1 MRYRVHAGDTIIVK
15 GPATVVPLNGCV
27 SVLGASLNSKLIVSA
42 EKQIPIEARSE
53 SEVGIILWK
62 SGRVVKIDYT
72 SLPKSWIAA
81 VDALTLLD
89 EGTALIVGPTDV
101 GKSTLCTYL
110 MNELLNR
117 TIRPV
122 VIDADIGQTD
132 VGPPTTIASTL
143 PTAPIPILAELEPD
157 RMVFIGHT
165 NPSVVESRVIGGIKR
180 IMDCYDRRLTII
192 NTDGWT
198 LDSDAVRYK
207 CRMISMI
214 KPEIVIGIGS
224 KTDLQPIMN
233 GTQADW
239 ISIEP
244 SLAILQRSRNAR
256 RELRNCGYRK
266 FLEGSIVHT
275 IPLNRLNRR
284 PSIPRFR
291 SSDLDNLIIGLLNER
306 GFMMHIGVLIKLDAG
321 YLRVFARSVQGVKS
335 VELGYVKISTNG
347 SELDYFE

>member
-1 MRYRVHAGDTIIVK
+1 MRHRVYASDTIIVK
-15 GPATVVPLNGCV
+15 GPATVVPLSGCV

-42 EKQIPIEARSE
+42 DKQIPIEAISE
-53 SEVGIILWK
+53 SELGISLRK
-62 SGRVVKIDYT
+62 SGQVIKIDYT
-72 SLPKSWIAA
+72 SIPKSWTEA
-81 VDALTLLD
+81 VDTLTLLE
-89 EGTALIVGPTDV
+89 EGTAIIIGPTDV

-110 MNELLNR
+110 MNGLLNR
-117 TIRPV
+117 AIRPV

-143 PTAPIPILAELEPD
+143 PTTPIPSLTELIPD

-165 NPSVVESRVIGGIKR
+165 NPSAVESRVICGIKR
-180 IMDCYDRRLTII
+180 LMDCYDRRVTII

-207 CRMISMI
+207 SMMISKI

-224 KTDLQPIMN
+224 KNELQPIMN

-244 SLAILQRSRNAR
+244 SRAVLQRSRTAR

-266 FLEGSIVHT
+266 FLEGSTVHT
-275 IPLNRLNRR
+275 ISLNHLNTR
-284 PSIPRFR
+284 PSIPHFR

-306 GFMMHIGVLIKLDAG
+306 GFVLHIGVLIKLDAG
-321 YLRVFARSVQGVKS
+321 SLRVFARSIQGVKS
-335 VELGYVKISTNG
+335 IELGYVKISING